1 VSQGKQPVSAETNKD
16 SVLSLY
22 RLLDPE
28 VLANPYPLFRRL
40 REEDPVHWDPFLHA
54 WVVTRYAD
62 VLEVLHTFS
71 ADRTPTPQQLS
82 AMGLDH
88 LVPIAQ
94 LMVKQMLFMDASA
107 HTRLRGLASVAFTP
121 ARVNT
126 LKSHIEEIVNDL
138 LDSVQDKGEMDIITD
153 LAEPLPAI
161 VTAEM
166 LGVPVSDRQQLKQW
180 SANFA
185 EMLGNFQ
192 HNPERAQL
200 MLRTV
205 DEMTAYFRDA
215 VREIKKNPREGLIHS
230 LLTAEVEG
238 DQLAEEEVVANT
250 IVTMVGGQETT
261 TNLIGNGV
269 LTLLRNPEQLERL
282 QNDLSLI
289 PSAVEEMLRYESPS
303 QHTARLAPSDRVLG
317 GKQISKRQA
326 VIAVMA
332 AANRDPEKF
341 PDPDNFDIER
351 KDNRHLAFGYAAHFC
366 FGAPLA
372 RAEGQIVFET
382 LLRRMPTLRLEPQ
395 KLVWRT
401 NLGLRGL
408 TSLKVKF
415 GDEGSK
421 GEQVSVQEPLSDQ
434 AASQQIQWN
443 NTRRE
448 YPADKCVHQL
458 VEERAQRDPE
468 LIAAEQGERRLT
480 YRELTERANQLAHSL
495 RSKGVG
501 ADVPVGV
508 CLPRSP
514 ELLVTLLGVLKAGG
528 ACLPLDPDY
537 PKERLTYMLEDSQ
550 APVLI
555 TNSEFRPVFGSEKRE
570 VVLLDSI
577 EALEGHSRENP
588 SSRTTPDNLAYV
600 IYTSGST
607 GKPRG
612 VLLTHRG
619 LVNHNVAAIQLYGIT
634 PSDRVMQF
642 ASISFDIAIEEM
654 WPTWI
659 AGATLVNRASKAL
672 MGGSELLG
680 WIQQQQI
687 TVLNL
692 PTAYWHELVR
702 ELAESKRSMPE
713 SVRLV
718 IVGGEKASSAAYKSW
733 LQCGGDR
740 VRWINTYGPTEAS
753 VIATSYEPDQTKPI
767 PDNLPIGKPIANTEI
782 YILNENLQAVAVGE
796 PGELHIGGP
805 ALARGYLNRPEMTT
819 AKFIANPFKT
829 DGIERLYK
837 TGDSAR
843 FLPDGAIEF
852 IGRTDFQVKIRGYRI
867 ELGEIEAVL
876 EKCPGVRECV
886 VIAREDD
893 GTKRLVGYV
902 VGSAEKA
909 ISAGDLRDFLA
920 DRLPEYMV
928 PGDFV
933 LLKSLPLTPNGKVDR
948 RALPAPPARRSTEG
962 KQVVAPRDAVESQ
975 MVKIWEHVLGKRPIG
990 IRDNFFELGGHSLL
1004 AVRLMGRVEKAFGQQ
1019 LPLTA
1024 LVQAPTIQQFADL
1037 VRRDAAAELWSSLI
1051 PLQAE
1056 GSEPPLFFVHG
1067 LGGTVLRFHELAQRM
1082 RPDQP
1087 FYGIQ
1092 ARGLNGK
1099 EACLNRVD
1107 DMAEY
1112 YLEQLRGVQ
1121 PEGPYF
1127 LGGYSFGGLVALEMA
1142 RRLIEAGQVVGLLAL
1157 VDTYPGAP
1165 KSASSLLGTFF
1176 TLSAEQKVA
1185 YVKKRVTR
1193 YRKGI
1198 KRRVDLLSMPRPLKM
1213 VREACAVAERNY
1225 SPRAYPGK
1233 IVLFRASEK
1242 ALRGLDDPQ
1251 GGWSQYATAGLEI
1264 HEVDAD
1270 HGNILNEPQV
1280 QHLSAAIRAAMKQ
1293 AQATLSEL
1301 QTISIS

>member
-1 VSQGKQPVSAETNKD
+1 MSQGTQPISAETTKD

-28 VLANPYPLFRRL
+28 VLGNPYPLFRRL

-71 ADRTPTPQQLS
+71 ADRTPSPQQLS

-88 LVPIAQ
+88 LGPIAQ

-121 ARVNT
+121 ARVNA

-138 LDSVQDKGEMDIITD
+138 LDAVQDRGEMDVITD

-200 MLRTV
+200 MLQTV

-332 AANRDPEKF
+332 AANRDPERF
-341 PDPDNFDIER
+341 PNPDDFDIER

-382 LLRRMPTLRLEPQ
+382 LLRRMPKLRLEPQ

-421 GEQVSVQEPLSDQ
+421 SQQVSVHEPLSDQ
-434 AASQQIQWN
+434 ATNQQIQWN
-443 NTRRE
+443 NTRAE
-448 YPADKCVHQL
+448 YPSDKCVHQL

-468 LIAAEQGERRLT
+468 SIAAEQGERRLT
-480 YRELTERANQLAHSL
+480 YRELTERANQLAHLL
-495 RSKGVG
+495 RSRGVG
-501 ADVPVGV
+501 ADVPVGI

-514 ELLVTLLGVLKAGG
+514 ELLVALLGVMKAGG

-537 PKERLTYMLEDSQ
+537 PKDRLAYMLDDSQ

-555 TNSEFRPVFGSEKRE
+555 TNSEFLPVFGSEKRE
-570 VVLLDSI
+570 IVLLDSLQV
-577 EALEGHSRENP
+577 LEGQSRQNLSP
-588 SSRTTPDNLAYV
+588 IATPDNLAYV

-634 PSDRVMQF
+634 PTDRVMQF

-672 MGGSELLG
+672 MGSSELLG
-680 WIQQQQI
+680 WIQEQQI

-702 ELAESKRSMPE
+702 ELAESKRRMPE
-713 SVRLV
+713 NVRLV

-782 YILNENLQAVAVGE
+782 YILNENLQAVAAGE

-805 ALARGYLNRPEMTT
+805 GVARGYLNRPEMTA
-819 AKFIANPFKT
+819 AKFIANPFKKHES
-829 DGIERLYK
+829 ERLYK

-843 FLPDGAIEF
+843 FLPDGSIEF

-902 VGSAEKA
+902 VGSAEHTV
-909 ISAGDLRDFLA
+909 SAGDLRDFLA
-920 DRLPEYMV
+920 ERLPEYMV
-928 PGDFV
+928 PSDFV
-933 LLKSLPLTPNGKVDR
+933 FLKSLPLTPNGKVDR
-948 RALPAPPARRSTEG
+948 RALPAPPATTIYRRATSRG
-962 KQVVAPRDAVESQ
+962 SAGRGGIAVGQ
-975 MVKIWEHVLGKRPIG
+975 DLGTG
-990 IRDNFFELGGHSLL
+990 
-1004 AVRLMGRVEKAFGQQ
+1004 
-1019 LPLTA
+1019 
-1024 LVQAPTIQQFADL
+1024 
-1037 VRRDAAAELWSSLI
+1037 
-1051 PLQAE
+1051 
-1056 GSEPPLFFVHG
+1056 
-1067 LGGTVLRFHELAQRM
+1067 
-1082 RPDQP
+1082 
-1087 FYGIQ
+1087 
-1092 ARGLNGK
+1092 
-1099 EACLNRVD
+1099 
-1107 DMAEY
+1107 
-1112 YLEQLRGVQ
+1112 
-1121 PEGPYF
+1121 
-1127 LGGYSFGGLVALEMA
+1127 
-1142 RRLIEAGQVVGLLAL
+1142 AGQ
-1157 VDTYPGAP
+1157 
-1165 KSASSLLGTFF
+1165 ASDRCWGQFL
-1176 TLSAEQKVA
+1176 
-1185 YVKKRVTR
+1185 
-1193 YRKGI
+1193 
-1198 KRRVDLLSMPRPLKM
+1198 
-1213 VREACAVAERNY
+1213 
-1225 SPRAYPGK
+1225 
-1233 IVLFRASEK
+1233 
-1242 ALRGLDDPQ
+1242 
-1251 GGWSQYATAGLEI
+1251 
-1264 HEVDAD
+1264 
-1270 HGNILNEPQV
+1270 
-1280 QHLSAAIRAAMKQ
+1280 
-1293 AQATLSEL
+1293 
-1301 QTISIS
+1301 